1 MNHQNQ
7 LIQNNQIIQ
16 NNQLIQT
23 EGETPYSTEKELR
36 LGSEL
41 STQDPSQHA
50 TQLSSQFPTERTSQS
65 PTELPTQLVL
75 TEEDQQKMTEIK
87 EATNLFDSQTVATY
101 GVAAQRQLSDF
112 SSHVLSQVK
121 TKDTGPVGTALVN
134 LSVAVQSMEVDS
146 LDQDD
151 FWSFLPWKNTMKK
164 FLGRYQTVES
174 QLAKIE
180 TQLDQATNMLLK
192 DIGIFDALYQRNLD
206 YFQQLN
212 LYIEAGEEILTE
224 ARDSTLPQLRQNAE
238 ISQDPMKMQEVRD
251 LEESIHRFEQK
262 VHNLKLSRTICL
274 QTAPQIRL
282 IQNNDKLLMDKVQ
295 TAVMHTLPLWKNQI
309 VIAISLHNQKQVLE
323 VNKKIT
329 DATNDLLRQNAAL
342 LKDNSINIA
351 RETQRG
357 IVDIDAL
364 KQVNQDL
371 LTTIQETME
380 IQQKGRA
387 ARQQAEEELKAI
399 EGEIGNAILQHLE
412 A

>member
-23 EGETPYSTEKELR
+23 GGKTPYSTEKELR

-121 TKDTGPVGTALVN
+121 TKDTGPVGTALVD

-212 LYIEAGEEILTE
+212 LYIEAGEEILIE
-224 ARDSTLPQLRQNAE
+224 ARDNTLPQLRKNAE
-238 ISQDPMKMQEVRD
+238 QSQDPMKIQQVRD
-251 LEESIHRFEQK
+251 LEESIDRFEQK

-329 DATNDLLRQNAAL
+329 DATNDLLRQNASL

-357 IVDIDAL
+357 IVDIDTL

-387 ARQQAEEELKAI
+387 ARQQAEEELKTI
-399 EGEIGNAILQHLE
+399 EGEIGNAILQHMG

>member
-75 TEEDQQKMTEIK
+75 TAEGQQKMTEIK

-357 IVDIDAL
+357 IVDMDTL

-399 EGEIGNAILQHLE
+399 EGEIGNAILQHMG

>member
-1 MNHQNQ
+1 MDQHNQ
-7 LIQNNQIIQ
+7 LIQ

-23 EGETPYSTEKELR
+23 EGETPYLAEKELR
-36 LGSEL
+36 LVSEL
-41 STQDPSQHA
+41 PSQQA
-50 TQLSSQFPTERTSQS
+50 
-65 PTELPTQLVL
+65 L
-75 TEEDQQKMTEIK
+75 TEEDLQKMAEIK
-87 EATNLFDSQTVATY
+87 EETNLLDSQTVATY

-121 TKDTGPVGTALVN
+121 TKDTGPVGTALVD

-180 TQLDQATNMLLK
+180 TQLDKATNMLLK

-212 LYIEAGEEILTE
+212 LYIEAGEEILKE
-224 ARDSTLPQLRQNAE
+224 ARDATLPQLRKNAK

>member
-357 IVDIDAL
+357 IVDIDTL

-399 EGEIGNAILQHLE
+399 EGEIGNAILQHMG

>member
-1 MNHQNQ
+1 MDQHNQ
-7 LIQNNQIIQ
+7 LIQ

-23 EGETPYSTEKELR
+23 EGETPYLAEKELR
-36 LGSEL
+36 LVSEL
-41 STQDPSQHA
+41 PSQQA
-50 TQLSSQFPTERTSQS
+50 
-65 PTELPTQLVL
+65 L
-75 TEEDQQKMTEIK
+75 TEEDLQKMAEIK
-87 EATNLFDSQTVATY
+87 EETNLLDSQTVATY

-121 TKDTGPVGTALVN
+121 TKDTGPVGTALVD

-180 TQLDQATNMLLK
+180 TQLDKATNMLLK

-212 LYIEAGEEILTE
+212 LYIEAGEEILKE
-224 ARDSTLPQLRQNAE
+224 ARDVTLPQLRKNAK

>member
-7 LIQNNQIIQ
+7 LIQNNQ
-16 NNQLIQT
+16 LIQT
-23 EGETPYSTEKELR
+23 EGEIPYSTEKELR

-41 STQDPSQHA
+41 STQDLSQHA

-121 TKDTGPVGTALVN
+121 TKDTGPVGTALVD

-174 QLAKIE
+174 QLATIE
-180 TQLDQATNMLLK
+180 TQLEKATNMLLK
-192 DIGIFDALYQRNLD
+192 DMGIFDALYQRNLD

-212 LYIEAGEEILTE
+212 LYIEAGEEILIE
-224 ARDSTLPQLRQNAE
+224 ARDNTLPQLRKNAE
-238 ISQDPMKMQEVRD
+238 QSQDPMKIQQVRD

-357 IVDIDAL
+357 IVDIDTL

-399 EGEIGNAILQHLE
+399 EGEIGNAILQHMG

>member
-1 MNHQNQ
+1 MDQHNQ
-7 LIQNNQIIQ
+7 LIQ

-23 EGETPYSTEKELR
+23 EGETPYLAEKELR
-36 LGSEL
+36 LVSEL
-41 STQDPSQHA
+41 PSQQA
-50 TQLSSQFPTERTSQS
+50 
-65 PTELPTQLVL
+65 L
-75 TEEDQQKMTEIK
+75 TEEDLQKMAEIK
-87 EATNLFDSQTVATY
+87 EETNLLDSQTVATY

-121 TKDTGPVGTALVN
+121 TKDTGPVGTALVD

-180 TQLDQATNMLLK
+180 TQLDKATNMLLK

-224 ARDSTLPQLRQNAE
+224 ARDNTLPQLRQNAK

-351 RETQRG
+351 RETQKG